1 MDRKEGQTLFE
12 VTPEISHFAELC
24 EKNNA
29 IDKELY
35 TKYEVKRGLRDLN
48 GKGVLAGLTNI
59 SDVCAKKIVNGE
71 EVPCAGNLYYRG
83 YNIKDLVQGFL
94 KDKHYGFEEI
104 AYLLLFGE
112 LPDKTQ
118 LQTFH
123 ETLVERRTLPPTF
136 VRDVIMKAPSRD
148 MMNSLSRSILSLY
161 TYDPHADDTSI
172 PNVLRQC
179 LNLISQFPMLMVY
192 GYHAYNYRM
201 GEDLFIYAPSPELST
216 AENILTM
223 LMVYGYH
230 AYNYRQGQDMYI
242 YAPDP
247 QKSTAENILMMLRED
262 RQYTELEARILDMAL
277 VLHMDHGGGNNST
290 FTTHVV
296 TSSGTDTYSTIVAA
310 MASLKGPK
318 HGGAN
323 VKVTQMFDD
332 MMEKVSDWEDDDEVR
347 RYLTDLLDKKAF
359 DRKGLIYGMGH
370 AIYSV
375 SDPRADIFKK
385 FVKQLA
391 REKGCEKE
399 YALYEKVEHM
409 APEVIAEK
417 RKIYKGVNA
426 NVDFYSGLVYSMLD
440 LPPSLYTPIFAAAR
454 IVGWSAHR
462 LEELK
467 NVDKIIRPAYKPLA
481 EYKEYVRMDER

>member
-1 MDRKEGQTLFE
+1 MEGIERVIIMPNSSKDVGQVLFE
-12 VTPEISHFAELC
+12 VTPAVQRFADLC

-35 TKYEVKRGLRDLN
+35 AKYEVKRGLRDLN

-59 SDVCAKKIVNGE
+59 SDVCAKKVVDGV
-71 EVPCAGNLYYRG
+71 EVPCEGNLYYRG
-83 YNIKDLVQGFL
+83 YNIKDLVGGFL
-94 KDKHYGFEEI
+94 KDKQFGFEEV

-112 LPDKTQ
+112 LPNQ
-118 LQTFH
+118 QELEEFH
-123 ETLVERRTLPPTF
+123 GVLVRRSTLPPTF
-136 VRDVIMKAPSRD
+136 VRDVIMKATSSD
-148 MMNSLSRSILSLY
+148 MMNNLSRSILSLY
-161 TYDPHADDTSI
+161 TYDDKADDTSI

-179 LNLISQFPMLMVY
+179 LNLISQFPMMMVY
-192 GYHAYNYRM
+192 SYHAYNYRQ
-201 GEDLFIYAPSPELST
+201 GQDLFIYAPSPELS
-216 AENILTM
+216 
-223 LMVYGYH
+223 V
-230 AYNYRQGQDMYI
+230 
-242 YAPDP
+242 
-247 QKSTAENILMMLRED
+247 AENILMMLRED
-262 RQYTELEARILDMAL
+262 RKYTKLEARILDMAL

-296 TSSGTDTYSTIVAA
+296 TSSGTDTYSTIAAA

-323 VKVTQMFDD
+323 IKVTQMFED
-332 MMEKVSDWEDDDEVR
+332 MKKVVSDWEDENEVR
-347 RYLTDLLDKKAF
+347 AYLNALLEKEAF

-370 AIYSV
+370 AIYSI

-385 FVKQLA
+385 FVKRLA
-391 REKGCEKE
+391 KEKGYEKE
-399 YALYEKVEHM
+399 YALYAMVEKM

-440 LPPSLYTPIFAAAR
+440 LPPSLYTPIFATAR

-467 NVDKIIRPAYKPLA
+467 NVDKIIRPAYKPLSP
-481 EYKEYVRMDER
+481 YKKYVPMNER

>member
-1 MDRKEGQTLFE
+1 M
-12 VTPEISHFAELC
+12 
-24 EKNNA
+24 
-29 IDKELY
+29 
-35 TKYEVKRGLRDLN
+35 N

-59 SDVCAKKIVNGE
+59 SDVCATKIVDGK

-83 YNIKDLVQGFL
+83 YNIKDLVRGFL
-94 KDKHYGFEEI
+94 EDGHFGFEEI

-112 LPDKTQ
+112 LPNIKESEM
-118 LQTFH
+118 FH

-136 VRDVIMKAPSRD
+136 VRDVIMKAPSQD
-148 MMNSLSRSILSLY
+148 MMNTLAKCILNLY
-161 TYDPHADDTSI
+161 TYDRKADDTSI

-179 LNLISQFPMLMVY
+179 LNLISQFPMMMVY

-201 GEDLFIYAPSPELST
+201 GDDLFIYAPSPDLST
-216 AENILTM
+216 
-223 LMVYGYH
+223 
-230 AYNYRQGQDMYI
+230 
-242 YAPDP
+242 
-247 QKSTAENILMMLRED
+247 SENILMMLRED
-262 RQYTELEARILDMAL
+262 RKYTELEAKLLDMAL

-296 TSSGTDTYSTIVAA
+296 TSSGTDTYSTMAAA

-323 VKVTQMFDD
+323 IKVTKMFED
-332 MMEKVSDWEDDDEVR
+332 MKAHVSDWEDEDEVR
-347 RYLTDLLDKKAF
+347 QYLNDLLEKKAF
-359 DRKGLIYGMGH
+359 DQKGLIYGMGH

-391 REKGCEKE
+391 EEKGCEKE
-399 YALYEKVEHM
+399 YGLYALVERL
-409 APEVIAEK
+409 APEVIAQK

-440 LPPSLYTPIFAAAR
+440 LPPALYTPIFAAAR

-467 NVDKIIRPAYKPLA
+467 NADKIIRPAYKPLA
-481 EYKEYVRMDER
+481 SYKEYVKMEDR

>member
-1 MDRKEGQTLFE
+1 MAEKIEQILFE
-12 VTPEISHFAELC
+12 NTPEINDLAKLC
-24 EKNNA
+24 IEHNN
-29 IDKELY
+29 IERDLY
-35 TKYEVKRGLRDLN
+35 AKYEVKRGLRDLN

-71 EVPCAGNLYYRG
+71 EVPCAGKLYYRG
-83 YNIKDLVQGFL
+83 YNIKDLVKGFL
-94 KDKHYGFEEI
+94 DAKHSGFEEI

-112 LPDKTQ
+112 LPTEQQ
-118 LQTFH
+118 LADFNG
-123 ETLVERRTLPPTF
+123 LLGKRRSLPPTF
-136 VRDVIMKAPSRD
+136 VRDVIMKATSHD
-148 MMNSLSRSILSLY
+148 MMNNIARCILQLY
-161 TYDPHADDTSI
+161 SYDDKADDTSI

-201 GEDLFIYAPSPELST
+201 GQDL
-216 AENILTM
+216 
-223 LMVYGYH
+223 
-230 AYNYRQGQDMYI
+230 YI

-247 QKSTAENILMMLRED
+247 TKSTAENILMMLRED
-262 RQYTELEARILDMAL
+262 RKYTKLEAKILDMAL

-296 TSSGTDTYSTIVAA
+296 TSSGTDTYSTIAAA

-323 VKVTQMFDD
+323 IKVTQMFED
-332 MMEKVSDWEDDDEVR
+332 MKVQVKDWTDEDEVR
-347 RYLTDLLDKKAF
+347 RYLEALLNKEAF
-359 DRKGLIYGMGH
+359 DKKGLIYGMGH

-399 YALYEKVEHM
+399 YALYELVEHM

-417 RKIYKGVNA
+417 RKMYKGVNA
-426 NVDFYSGLVYSMLD
+426 NVDFYSGLVYSMLG
-440 LPPSLYTPIFAAAR
+440 LPKQLYTPIFATAR

-462 LEELK
+462 LEELE

-481 EYKEYVRMDER
+481 DYKEYVKLEDR

>member
-1 MDRKEGQTLFE
+1 MAKDINSIFFDITS
-12 VTPEISHFAELC
+12 EIEELALKC

-29 IDKELY
+29 IEKELY

-59 SDVCAKKIVNGE
+59 SDVCASKIVDGIS
-71 EVPCAGNLYYRG
+71 VPCEGNLYYRG
-83 YNIKDLVQGFL
+83 YNIKDLVKGFL
-94 KDKHYGFEEI
+94 DAKHPGYEET

-112 LPDKTQ
+112 LPNKEELAHFQEMMAD
-118 LQTFH
+118 
-123 ETLVERRTLPPTF
+123 RR
-136 VRDVIMKAPSRD
+136 KAPSRD
-148 MMNSLSRSILSLY
+148 MMNSITRSILQLY
-161 TYDPHADDTSI
+161 SYDEKADDTSI

-201 GEDLFIYAPSPELST
+201 GEDL
-216 AENILTM
+216 
-223 LMVYGYH
+223 
-230 AYNYRQGQDMYI
+230 YI

-247 QKSTAENILMMLRED
+247 KLSTAENILMMLRED
-262 RQYTELEARILDMAL
+262 RKYTELEAKILDMAL

-296 TSSGTDTYSTIVAA
+296 TSSGTDTYSTIAAA

-323 VKVTQMFDD
+323 IKVTQMFED
-332 MMEKVSDWEDDDEVR
+332 MKSVLTDWSDDDQIR
-347 RYLTDLLDKKAF
+347 AYLEALLDKQAF
-359 DRKGLIYGMGH
+359 DKKGLIYGMGH
-370 AIYSV
+370 AVYSV
-375 SDPRADIFKK
+375 SDPRAEIFKR

-391 REKGCEKE
+391 VEKGHEAE

-409 APEVIAEK
+409 APEIIGEK
-417 RKIYKGVNA
+417 RKMYKGVNA

-440 LPPSLYTPIFAAAR
+440 LPPALYTPIFAAAR

-481 EYKEYVRMDER
+481 PYREYIKLDDR

>member
-1 MDRKEGQTLFE
+1 MAEKIEQILFE
-12 VTPEISHFAELC
+12 NTPEINDLAKLC
-24 EKNNA
+24 IEHNN
-29 IDKELY
+29 IERDLY
-35 TKYEVKRGLRDLN
+35 AKYEVKRGLRDLN

-83 YNIKDLVQGFL
+83 YNIKDLVKGFL
-94 KDKHYGFEEI
+94 DAKHSGFEEI

-112 LPDKTQ
+112 LPTEQQ
-118 LQTFH
+118 LADFNG
-123 ETLVERRTLPPTF
+123 LLGKRRSLPPTF
-136 VRDVIMKAPSRD
+136 VRDVIMKATSHD
-148 MMNSLSRSILSLY
+148 MMNNIARCILQLY
-161 TYDPHADDTSI
+161 SYDDKADDTSI

-201 GEDLFIYAPSPELST
+201 GQDL
-216 AENILTM
+216 
-223 LMVYGYH
+223 
-230 AYNYRQGQDMYI
+230 YI

-247 QKSTAENILMMLRED
+247 TKSTAENILKMLRED
-262 RQYTELEARILDMAL
+262 RKYTKLEAKILDMAL

-296 TSSGTDTYSTIVAA
+296 TSSGTDTYSTIAAA

-323 VKVTQMFDD
+323 IKVTQMFED
-332 MMEKVSDWEDDDEVR
+332 MKVQVKDWTDEDEVR
-347 RYLTDLLDKKAF
+347 RYLEALLNKEAF
-359 DRKGLIYGMGH
+359 DKKGLIYGMGH

-399 YALYEKVEHM
+399 YALYELVEHM

-417 RKIYKGVNA
+417 RKMYKGVNA

-440 LPPSLYTPIFAAAR
+440 LPKQLYTPIFATAR

-462 LEELK
+462 LEELE

-481 EYKEYVRMDER
+481 DYKEYVKLKDR